1 MHPQHTPPTRFV
13 ISSFLPSSAFRFLN
27 RTTGRL
33 NNYPHISYKTQAIA
47 AARKALSLGAVAV
60 FAANKRGGQGAIAL
74 AEELLHQLEAG
85 ISLPTPLAHAVAEPV
100 SAVSAYLRAEFGP
113 EWTGTRALA
122 VGAIL
127 HHGDIPQEVREVME
141 EMLRRGQIKMAIC
154 TNTLAEGVNLPIR
167 SLVLYSVRRVGSAGR
182 PEDLL
187 TRDIKNLVGRAGRAG
202 STTKGLVICANS
214 DQWSLVERV
223 ARQAPGEDVR
233 GSLRSLVERLGR
245 VLALRGTTLSNEFLE
260 RNAGLHSLIDGIDA
274 TLIDLSA
281 EEIGEAGLVELAE
294 RVASETFAAQQS
306 DIIVSDLLRQ
316 VFALRARQISAI
328 KASGRISWIRET
340 GAKARLIAPVE
351 RGLVSALPNW
361 TLVTDTSDSTF
372 LEAVLGWAWLQ
383 PEIERSVRECFD
395 GGDEMSANEI
405 RRIVFG
411 LIRSWLAGSSFFEMA
426 RATAISVDEV
436 LRIHTSIVS
445 YSMQTVVEQGLALLK
460 KSLEAQG
467 QALPEVVN
475 QFPEHLRYGVP
486 SKAGVILS
494 EAGLRHR
501 RAAVL
506 LGAAVEGGSAEAAD
520 ALSVITAARSALHG
534 DLVDWL
540 PILGEFVYRRTEA
553 DLA

>member
-1 MHPQHTPPTRFV
+1 
-13 ISSFLPSSAFRFLN
+13 
-27 RTTGRL
+27 
-33 NNYPHISYKTQAIA
+33 
-47 AARKALSLGAVAV
+47 
-60 FAANKRGGQGAIAL
+60 
-74 AEELLHQLEAG
+74 
-85 ISLPTPLAHAVAEPV
+85 
-100 SAVSAYLRAEFGP
+100 
-113 EWTGTRALA
+113 
-122 VGAIL
+122 
-127 HHGDIPQEVREVME
+127 
-141 EMLRRGQIKMAIC
+141 
-154 TNTLAEGVNLPIR
+154 
-167 SLVLYSVRRVGSAGR
+167 
-182 PEDLL
+182 
-187 TRDIKNLVGRAGRAG
+187 
-202 STTKGLVICANS
+202 LVICANS